1 MQKFGNVF
9 SASAFLA
16 RGLSRTWAVSQS
28 RWSSGRSACFAT
40 FEDGLGFRP
49 SRVSCLVPP
58 PRASSPPPSCPRPPW
73 SPRPSVCSPSP
84 AQSPWLLGNPREVR
98 CKTEH
103 CPDNRIP
110 AADFCGAV
118 LRTSARSPIAS
129 CSGNEIWFMQA
140 CTSMESNLRP
150 HLVLQFSWPHMQK
163 TTFLSS
169 FSFSCSPPSS
179 LPLSSSSS
187 PLSSFR
193 SPSFGFLAS
202 DPCRRHIIWWK
213 LVYRSLLPVFL
224 CQRFSSPSHLC
235 LQLF

>member
-9 SASAFLA
+9 SASAFPA
-16 RGLSRTWAVSQS
+16 PGLSRTWAVSQS

-103 CPDNRIP
+103 CHVETEYLEQIFVVLFCVLLHVIPLPVVAVMRSGSCKHVHQWNLILGFTSSCSFHGPTCRRQHSCRPSPSPVLLPRHSPCLPRPRPCLPFAHPRLVFLHRIP
-110 AADFCGAV
+110 AED
-118 LRTSARSPIAS
+118 I
-129 CSGNEIWFMQA
+129 
-140 CTSMESNLRP
+140 
-150 HLVLQFSWPHMQK
+150 
-163 TTFLSS
+163 
-169 FSFSCSPPSS
+169 
-179 LPLSSSSS
+179 
-187 PLSSFR
+187 
-193 SPSFGFLAS
+193 
-202 DPCRRHIIWWK
+202 
-213 LVYRSLLPVFL
+213 
-224 CQRFSSPSHLC
+224 
-235 LQLF
+235 

>member
-1 MQKFGNVF
+1 M
-9 SASAFLA
+9 
-16 RGLSRTWAVSQS
+16 
-28 RWSSGRSACFAT
+28 
-40 FEDGLGFRP
+40 
-49 SRVSCLVPP
+49 
-58 PRASSPPPSCPRPPW
+58 
-73 SPRPSVCSPSP
+73 
-84 AQSPWLLGNPREVR
+84 R

-103 CPDNRIP
+103 CHGNRIP
-110 AADFCGAV
+110 GADFCGAV

-140 CTSMESNLRP
+140 CTSMESNLRL

-202 DPCRRHIIWWK
+202 DPCRRHIIRN
-213 LVYRSLLPVFL
+213 LSTGVYYRFSCVGGFLLLPISA
-224 CQRFSSPSHLC
+224 CSCFSLERGSVSKQNPKTLPC
-235 LQLF
+235 LHPFSFQCFFFSMC

>member
-9 SASAFLA
+9 SASAFPA

-103 CPDNRIP
+103 FHGNRIP
-110 AADFCGAV
+110 GADFCGAV

-140 CTSMESNLRP
+140 CTSMESNL
-150 HLVLQFSWPHMQK
+150 LGVTS
-163 TTFLSS
+163 
-169 FSFSCSPPSS
+169 SCSFHGPTCRRQHSCRP
-179 LPLSSSSS
+179 
-187 PLSSFR
+187 
-193 SPSFGFLAS
+193 SPS
-202 DPCRRHIIWWK
+202 P
-213 LVYRSLLPVFL
+213 VLLPRHSPCLPRPRPCLPFAHPRLVFL
-224 CQRFSSPSHLC
+224 HRIPAEDI
-235 LQLF
+235 